1 MLTWTPLVC
10 FAIILLVFCVSEWLS
25 SKTNGCISAMVFAA
39 VIALALFWTN
49 LIPKTVAVDSTLIA
63 TLSAYGVALLIV
75 NMGTTIDLENL
86 LSEWKTVLICCAGLV
101 GLGILAFT
109 AGVALFG
116 KEYALCAAPP
126 ISGGVIAYQIVAEV
140 ATAAGRLDLAGYAA
154 LIMGLQSMIGMPISS
169 LCLKKELAKMK
180 AENRFSAEG
189 EEKSTFKL
197 PETNLFKDPKG
208 VFDSST
214 YKFFKLAFAAVL
226 ATILSNI
233 TGGALNVNVS
243 YLIVGVVLR
252 KVNFL
257 QKNMLQSAGGYGICM
272 IAMYALIFN
281 GFAGVSPSDLMRMI
295 VPIIGMFAL
304 GVIGI
309 SILAAIAGKFVGY
322 PPAVAIAV
330 GMTALYG
337 YPGTEILTRE
347 VVASMKNF
355 TEEEKARAMDYVMP
369 KMIVG
374 GFTTVTVASVVFAGI
389 IAPMIF

>member
-1 MLTWTPLVC
+1 MLTWTPLIC

-25 SKTNGCISAMVFAA
+25 SKTNGYISAMVFAA

-49 LIPKTVAVDSTLIA
+49 MIPKTVAVDSTLMA
-63 TLSAYGVALLIV
+63 TLNAYGVALLIV
-75 NMGTTIDLENL
+75 NMGTSIDLENL
-86 LSEWKTVLICCAGLV
+86 LAEWKTVLICCAGLV

-116 KEYALCAAPP
+116 REYALCAAPP
-126 ISGGVIAYQIVAEV
+126 IAGGVIAYQIVAEV

-169 LCLKKELAKMK
+169 FCLKKELAKMK
-180 AENRFSAEG
+180 AENRFSDEG
-189 EEKSTFKL
+189 EVKSAFKL

-226 ATILSNI
+226 ANVLTNL

-243 YLIVGVVLR
+243 YLIVGVLLR

-272 IAMYALIFN
+272 MAIYGLMFN
-281 GFAGVSPSDLMRMI
+281 GFAGISPSDLMRML

-304 GVIGI
+304 GVVGIG
-309 SILAAIAGKFVGY
+309 ILAAITGKFVGY
-322 PPAVAIAV
+322 SPAVAIAV

-337 YPGTEILTRE
+337 YPGTEVLSKE
-347 VVASMKNF
+347 VVSSMKDF
-355 TEEEKARAMDYVMP
+355 TEEEKAKALDYVMP

>member
-25 SKTNGCISAMVFAA
+25 SKTNGYISAMVFAA

-49 LIPKTVAVDSTLIA
+49 MIPKTVAVDSTLMA
-63 TLSAYGVALLIV
+63 TLNAYGVALLIV
-75 NMGTTIDLENL
+75 NMGTSIDLENL
-86 LSEWKTVLICCAGLV
+86 LAEWKTVLICCAGLV

-116 KEYALCAAPP
+116 REYALCAAPP
-126 ISGGVIAYQIVAEV
+126 IAGGVIAYQIVAEV

-169 LCLKKELAKMK
+169 FCLKKELAKMK

-189 EEKSTFKL
+189 EVKSAFKL

-226 ATILSNI
+226 ANVLTNL

-243 YLIVGVVLR
+243 YLIVGVLLR

-272 IAMYALIFN
+272 MAIYALMFN
-281 GFAGVSPSDLMRMI
+281 GFAGISPSDLMRML

-304 GVIGI
+304 GVVGIG
-309 SILAAIAGKFVGY
+309 ILAAITGKFVGY
-322 PPAVAIAV
+322 SPAVAIAV

-337 YPGTEILTRE
+337 YPGTEVLSKE
-347 VVASMKNF
+347 VVSSMKDF
-355 TEEEKARAMDYVMP
+355 TEEEKAKALDYVMP

>member
-10 FAIILLVFCVSEWLS
+10 FAVILLVFCVSEWLS
-25 SKTNGCISAMVFAA
+25 SKTNGYISAMVFAA

-49 LIPKTVAVDSTLIA
+49 MIPKTVAVDSTLMA
-63 TLSAYGVALLIV
+63 TLNAYGVALLIV
-75 NMGTTIDLENL
+75 NMGTSIDLENL
-86 LSEWKTVLICCAGLV
+86 LAEWKTVLICCAGLV

-116 KEYALCAAPP
+116 REYALCAAPP
-126 ISGGVIAYQIVAEV
+126 IAGGVIAYQIVAEV

-169 LCLKKELAKMK
+169 FCLKKELSKMK

-189 EEKSTFKL
+189 EVKSAFKL
-197 PETNLFKDPKG
+197 PETNLFKAPKG

-226 ATILSNI
+226 ANVLTNL

-243 YLIVGVVLR
+243 YLIVGVLLR

-272 IAMYALIFN
+272 MAIYGLMFN
-281 GFAGVSPSDLMRMI
+281 GFAGISPSDLMRMI
-295 VPIIGMFAL
+295 VPIVGMFAL

-309 SILAAIAGKFVGY
+309 GLLAAITGKFVGY
-322 PPAVAIAV
+322 SPAVAIAV

-337 YPGTEILTRE
+337 YPGTEILSKE
-347 VVASMKNF
+347 VVSSMKDF
-355 TEEEKARAMDYVMP
+355 TEEEKAKALDYVMP

>member
-25 SKTNGCISAMVFAA
+25 SKTNGYISAMVFAA

-49 LIPKTVAVDSTLIA
+49 MIPKTVAVDSTLMA
-63 TLSAYGVALLIV
+63 TLNAYGVALLIV
-75 NMGTTIDLENL
+75 NMGTSIDLENL
-86 LSEWKTVLICCAGLV
+86 LAEWKTVLICCAGLV

-116 KEYALCAAPP
+116 REYALCAAPP
-126 ISGGVIAYQIVAEV
+126 IAGGVIAYQIVAEV
-140 ATAAGRLDLAGYAA
+140 ATAAGRLDLTGYAA

-169 LCLKKELAKMK
+169 FCLKKELAKMK

-189 EEKSTFKL
+189 EVKSAFKL

-226 ATILSNI
+226 ANVLTNL

-243 YLIVGVVLR
+243 YLIVGVLLR

-272 IAMYALIFN
+272 MAIYALMFN
-281 GFAGVSPSDLMRMI
+281 GFAGISPSDLMRML

-304 GVIGI
+304 GVVGIG
-309 SILAAIAGKFVGY
+309 ILAAITGKFVGY
-322 PPAVAIAV
+322 SPAVAIAV

-337 YPGTEILTRE
+337 YPGTEVLSKE
-347 VVASMKNF
+347 VVSSMKDF
-355 TEEEKARAMDYVMP
+355 TEEEKAKALDYVMP

>member
-25 SKTNGCISAMVFAA
+25 SKTNGYISAMVFAA

-49 LIPKTVAVDSTLIA
+49 MIPKTVAVDSTLMA
-63 TLSAYGVALLIV
+63 TLNAYGVALLIV
-75 NMGTTIDLENL
+75 NMGTSIDLENL
-86 LSEWKTVLICCAGLV
+86 LAEWKTVLICCAGLV

-116 KEYALCAAPP
+116 REYALCAAPP
-126 ISGGVIAYQIVAEV
+126 IAGGVIAYQIVAEV

-169 LCLKKELAKMK
+169 FCLKKELAKMK

-189 EEKSTFKL
+189 EVKSAFKL

-226 ATILSNI
+226 ANVLTNL

-243 YLIVGVVLR
+243 YLIVGVLLR

-272 IAMYALIFN
+272 MAIYGLMFN
-281 GFAGVSPSDLMRMI
+281 GFAGISPSDLMRML

-304 GVIGI
+304 GVVGIG
-309 SILAAIAGKFVGY
+309 ILAAITGKFVGY
-322 PPAVAIAV
+322 SPAVAIAV

-337 YPGTEILTRE
+337 YPGTEVLSKE
-347 VVASMKNF
+347 VVSSMKDF
-355 TEEEKARAMDYVMP
+355 TEEEKAKALDYVMP

>member
-10 FAIILLVFCVSEWLS
+10 FAIILVVFCVSEWLS
-25 SKTNGCISAMVFAA
+25 SKTNGYISAMVFAA

-49 LIPKTVAVDSTLIA
+49 LIPKTVAADSTLMA
-63 TLSAYGVALLIV
+63 TLNAYGVALLIV

-116 KEYALCAAPP
+116 REYALCAAPP

-169 LCLKKELAKMK
+169 FCLKKELAKMK

-189 EEKSTFKL
+189 ETKSTFKL

-208 VFDSST
+208 VFDSPT

-226 ATILSNI
+226 ATVLSNL

-252 KVNFL
+252 KINFL

-272 IAMYALIFN
+272 MAIYSLMFN
-281 GFAGVSPSDLMRMI
+281 GFAGISPSDLMRMI
-295 VPIIGMFAL
+295 VPIVGMFAL
-304 GVIGI
+304 GVVGIGL
-309 SILAAIAGKFVGY
+309 LAAIAGKIVGY
-322 PPAVAIAV
+322 SPAVAIAV

-347 VVASMKNF
+347 VVGSMNNF
-355 TEEEKARAMDYVMP
+355 TEEEKAKAMDYVMP

>member
-1 MLTWTPLVC
+1 M
-10 FAIILLVFCVSEWLS
+10 
-25 SKTNGCISAMVFAA
+25 
-39 VIALALFWTN
+39 
-49 LIPKTVAVDSTLIA
+49 
-63 TLSAYGVALLIV
+63 
-75 NMGTTIDLENL
+75 
-86 LSEWKTVLICCAGLV
+86 
-101 GLGILAFT
+101 
-109 AGVALFG
+109 
-116 KEYALCAAPP
+116 
-126 ISGGVIAYQIVAEV
+126 AEV

-169 LCLKKELAKMK
+169 FCLKKELAKMK

-189 EEKSTFKL
+189 EVKSAFKL

-226 ATILSNI
+226 ANVLTNL

-243 YLIVGVVLR
+243 YLIVGVLLR

-272 IAMYALIFN
+272 MAIYGLMFN
-281 GFAGVSPSDLMRMI
+281 GFAGISPSDLMRML

-304 GVIGI
+304 GVVGIG
-309 SILAAIAGKFVGY
+309 ILAAITGKFVGY
-322 PPAVAIAV
+322 SPAVAIAV

-337 YPGTEILTRE
+337 YPGTEVLSKE
-347 VVASMKNF
+347 VVSSMKDF
-355 TEEEKARAMDYVMP
+355 TEEEKAKALDYVMP

>member
-1 MLTWTPLVC
+1 MLTWTPLIC

-25 SKTNGCISAMVFAA
+25 SKTNGYISAMVFAA

-49 LIPKTVAVDSTLIA
+49 MIPKTVAVDSTLMA
-63 TLSAYGVALLIV
+63 TLNAYGVALLIV
-75 NMGTTIDLENL
+75 NMGTSIDLENL
-86 LSEWKTVLICCAGLV
+86 LAEWKTVLICCAGLV

-116 KEYALCAAPP
+116 REYALCAAPP
-126 ISGGVIAYQIVAEV
+126 IAGGVIAYQIVAEV

-169 LCLKKELAKMK
+169 FCLKKELAKMK
-180 AENRFSAEG
+180 AENRFSDEG
-189 EEKSTFKL
+189 EVKSAFKL

-226 ATILSNI
+226 ANVLTNL

-243 YLIVGVVLR
+243 YLIVGVLLR

-257 QKNMLQSAGGYGICM
+257 QKNMLQTAGGYGICM
-272 IAMYALIFN
+272 MALYALMFN
-281 GFAGVSPSDLMRMI
+281 GFAGISPSDLMRMI
-295 VPIIGMFAL
+295 VPIVGMFAL
-304 GVIGI
+304 GVVGIGL
-309 SILAAIAGKFVGY
+309 LAAITGKYVGY
-322 PPAVAIAV
+322 SPAVAIAV

-337 YPGTEILTRE
+337 YPGTEILSKE
-347 VVASMKNF
+347 VVSSMKDF
-355 TEEEKARAMDYVMP
+355 TEEEKAKAMDYVMP

>member
-25 SKTNGCISAMVFAA
+25 SKTNGYISAMVFAA

-49 LIPKTVAVDSTLIA
+49 LIPKTVAVDSTLIT
-63 TLSAYGVALLIV
+63 TLTSYGVALLIV
-75 NMGTTIDLENL
+75 NMGTSIDFENL
-86 LSEWKTVLICCAGLV
+86 ISEWKTVLICCAGLV

-154 LIMGLQSMIGMPISS
+154 LIMGLQSLIGMPVSS
-169 LCLKKELAKMK
+169 FCLKKELAKMK
-180 AENRFSAEG
+180 AENRFSAELKTDSG
-189 EEKSTFKL
+189 FKL

-214 YKFFKLAFAAVL
+214 YKFFKLAFAAII
-226 ATILSNI
+226 ATVLSNL
-233 TGGALNVNVS
+233 TGGILNVNVA
-243 YLIVGVVLR
+243 YLLVGVVLR

-272 IAMYALIFN
+272 MAMYALVFN
-281 GFAGVSPSDLMRMI
+281 GFSGVSPADFLNMI
-295 VPIIGMFAL
+295 VPILGMFAL

-309 SILAAIAGKFVGY
+309 GVMAAIVGKFVGY
-322 PPAVAIAV
+322 SPAVAIAV

-337 YPGTEILTRE
+337 YPGTEILSKE
-347 VVASMKNF
+347 VVSSMKNF
-355 TEEEKARAMDYVMP
+355 TEEEKAKALDYVMP

>member
-25 SKTNGCISAMVFAA
+25 SKTNGYISAMVFAA

-49 LIPKTVAVDSTLIA
+49 MIPKTVAVDSTLMA
-63 TLSAYGVALLIV
+63 TLNSYGVALLIV
-75 NMGTTIDLENL
+75 NMGTSIDLENL
-86 LSEWKTVLICCAGLV
+86 LAEWKTVLICCAGLV

-116 KEYALCAAPP
+116 REYALCAAPP
-126 ISGGVIAYQIVAEV
+126 IAGGVIAYQIVAEV

-169 LCLKKELAKMK
+169 FCLKKELAKMK

-189 EEKSTFKL
+189 EVKSAFKL

-226 ATILSNI
+226 ANVLTNL

-243 YLIVGVVLR
+243 YLIVGVLLR

-272 IAMYALIFN
+272 MAIYALMFN
-281 GFAGVSPSDLMRMI
+281 GFAGISPSDLMRML

-304 GVIGI
+304 GVVGIGI
-309 SILAAIAGKFVGY
+309 LAGITGKFVGY
-322 PPAVAIAV
+322 SPAVAIAV

-337 YPGTEILTRE
+337 YPGTEVLSKE
-347 VVASMKNF
+347 VVSSMKDF
-355 TEEEKARAMDYVMP
+355 TEEEKAKALDYVMP